1 MAVLEGFAPIPNAAK
16 PRAVI
21 CLSQQVD
28 ERHAVPERGRYDGTE
43 IAIVVSSTRPGRHSR
58 MVADWVLGRAAGRS
72 GVRYDI
78 VDLTDHPL
86 PLLDEAMPPSFGQY
100 QKAHTKAWAAT
111 IAPYDGFVFVSP
123 EYNHSTSAALK
134 NALDYLYAEWQ
145 NKAAA
150 LVGYGSVG
158 GTRAVE
164 HLRLI
169 CAELQMATVR
179 QQLAFSLFTDFE
191 KFTTFAPAAHHD
203 AAATTMFTQLESWA
217 GVLKTLRT

>member
-1 MAVLEGFAPIPNAAK
+1 MTDLK
-16 PRAVI
+16 
-21 CLSQQVD
+21 
-28 ERHAVPERGRYDGTE
+28 
-43 IAIVVSSTRPGRHSR
+43 IAIIVGSTRPGRHAPA
-58 MVADWVLGRAAGRS
+58 VAEWVLGQAMGRP

-78 VDLTDHPL
+78 VDLADHRL
-86 PLLDEAMPPSFGQY
+86 PLYDEAVPPSYGQY
-100 QKAHTKAWAAT
+100 QNEHTKAWAAT
-111 IAPYDGFVFVSP
+111 IARFDGFIFVSP

-150 LVGYGSVG
+150 FAAYGSLSG
-158 GTRAVE
+158 ARAVE

-191 KFTTFAPAAHHD
+191 SFTAFTPASLHKD
-203 AAATTMFTQLESWA
+203 SAAIMFDQLESWA
-217 GVLKTLRT
+217 GALKTLRY

>member
-1 MAVLEGFAPIPNAAK
+1 MTDLN
-16 PRAVI
+16 
-21 CLSQQVD
+21 
-28 ERHAVPERGRYDGTE
+28 
-43 IAIVVSSTRPGRHSR
+43 IAIVAGSTRPGRHSR
-58 MVADWVLGRAAGRS
+58 MVADWVLDRATGRS

-86 PLLDEAMPPSFGQY
+86 PLFDEATPPSFGQY
-100 QKAHTKAWAAT
+100 QNAHTKAWAAT
-111 IAPYDGFVFVSP
+111 IAPFDGFVFVSP

-150 LVGYGSVG
+150 LVGYGSLS

-179 QQLAFSLFTDFE
+179 QQLAFSLFNDFQN
-191 KFTTFAPAAHHD
+191 FTSFAPAARHDD
-203 AAATTMFTQLESWA
+203 AADAMFTQLENWA
-217 GVLKTLRT
+217 GALKPLRA